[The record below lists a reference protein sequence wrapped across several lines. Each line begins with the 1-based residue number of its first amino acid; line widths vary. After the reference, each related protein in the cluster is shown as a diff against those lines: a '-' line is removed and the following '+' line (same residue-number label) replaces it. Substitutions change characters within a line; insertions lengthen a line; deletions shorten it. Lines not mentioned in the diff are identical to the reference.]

1 VPGDAQGMTTR
12 GSRRLG
18 GTRQVPLDHL
28 RPGGEHPS
36 DPTGAQTDA
45 VGGSGPAPADPV
57 EPAAPAE
64 TTGVGVEGE
73 AVRGKAT
80 RSPAEVAT
88 RPHLEGSEQGP
99 A

>member
-1 VPGDAQGMTTR
+1 MTER

-18 GTRQVPLDHL
+18 GDRQRPLDHL
-28 RPGGEHPS
+28 PPGGEQATE
-36 DPTGAQTDA
+36 PTGEPTESA
-45 VGGSGPAPADPV
+45 GGTGPGPADPTTSGAS
-57 EPAAPAE
+57 PQPAE

-80 RSPAEVAT
+80 RSPADVGT

>member
-1 VPGDAQGMTTR
+1 MTTR

-18 GTRQVPLDHL
+18 GNRQAPLDHL
-28 RPGGEHPS
+28 PPGGQPS
-36 DPTGAQTDA
+36 TPTGEPTDSA
-45 VGGSGPAPADPV
+45 GGSGPPPADPTSQAS
-57 EPAAPAE
+57 PAAPAE

-73 AVRGKAT
+73 ALRGKAT

-99 A
+99 M